1 MKVVERYGD
10 WPLSHREH
18 GDRPRCARDDRI
30 SVGRQDTRGEIL
42 HPRKARVQDD
52 NAHAVRIRVGG
63 DRAGSL
69 GRQYPH
75 G

>member
-1 MKVVERYGD
+1 M
-10 WPLSHREH
+10 
-18 GDRPRCARDDRI
+18 
-30 SVGRQDTRGEIL
+30 GEIL